1 MSPAPPSG
9 AGRLGLLALGLLV
22 AGLLAWALGLHDL
35 VRPDRLAR
43 LRTEI
48 EAYGGWAPALY
59 VAGYVIGELLFVPAL
74 PLTLLGGLVFGPVW
88 GTVYTWIAGTLAAA
102 LAFLVARHLA
112 RDTVERWKATSP
124 RLERIDAAVE
134 HHGWRILML
143 TRLIPLFP
151 FNLQNY
157 AYGVTRIGF
166 WAYLTTS
173 AVCMIP
179 ATVAYTFAAGAL
191 SGGGGD
197 LRRTVGYLAV
207 AGVLIVLV
215 SLIPRYLERRNRAAG
230 AVPAST
236 EYRGQYCVRPARGNG
251 GRDPSGGANGRRR

>member
-1 MSPAPPSG
+1 MSEASRGG
-9 AGRLGLLALGLLV
+9 AGRLALLALGLLV

-102 LAFLVARHLA
+102 
-112 RDTVERWKATSP
+112 VERWKATSP
-124 RLERIDAAVE
+124 RLARIDAAVE
-134 HHGWRILML
+134 RHGWRILML

-151 FNLQNY
+151 FNLQNF
-157 AYGVTRIGF
+157 AYGLTRIPF
-166 WAYLTTS
+166 WTYVGVT
-173 AVCMIP
+173 AVCILP
-179 ATVAYTFAAGAL
+179 GTIAFTLAGGAL
-191 SGGGGD
+191 SSGGSP
-197 LRRTVGYLAV
+197 RTIAWTLA
-207 AGVLIVLV
+207 AASVLIVLV
-215 SLIPRYLERRNRAAG
+215 SLLPRWLSRKSSAARDLLTPER
-230 AVPAST
+230 
-236 EYRGQYCVRPARGNG
+236 
-251 GRDPSGGANGRRR
+251 